1 MWKNIRRYCE
11 NCRKSFIAK
20 RSFHVYCS
28 RECRTEAH
36 WRRKLAKQ
44 RTKSRASSA

>member
-1 MWKNIRRYCE
+1 MWKNKRRRCD

-28 RECRTEAH
+28 TECRTEAH
-36 WRRKLAKQ
+36 WRRKLEKQ
-44 RTKSRASSA
+44 RPKDRAASS